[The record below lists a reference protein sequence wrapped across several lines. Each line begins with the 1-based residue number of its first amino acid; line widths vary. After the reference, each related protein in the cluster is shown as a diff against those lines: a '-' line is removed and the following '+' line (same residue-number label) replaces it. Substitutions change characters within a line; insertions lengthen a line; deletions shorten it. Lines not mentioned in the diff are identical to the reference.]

1 MDDKKIIDLIND
13 AIMKTKSELFPV
25 IDSLNNK
32 IEAQDIFI
40 KELKKQIM
48 FNNDQIDDLDNTLS
62 EITDSLNIRNHQ
74 KGLQLKSGKN
84 TSLYFIHLQML

>member
-1 MDDKKIIDLIND
+1 MEDKKIIDLIND
-13 AIMKTKSELFPV
+13 AVIKTKSELFTV

-40 KELKKQIM
+40 KELKSELKVL
-48 FNNDQIDDLDNTLS
+48 NDQLDDHDNTIS
-62 EITDSLNIRNHQ
+62 DITDRLNIWKHQ

-84 TSLYFIHLQML
+84 TKL

>member
-1 MDDKKIIDLIND
+1 MEDKKIIDLIND

-32 IEAQDIFI
+32 IEAQDIII
-40 KELKKQIM
+40 KELKSQIM
-48 FNNDQIDDLDNTLS
+48 FNNDQIDDLDNTMS
-62 EITDSLNIRNHQ
+62 EITDRLNIWKHQ

-84 TSLYFIHLQML
+84 TRL

>member
-1 MDDKKIIDLIND
+1 MEDKKIIDLIND
-13 AIMKTKSELFPV
+13 AVIKTKSELFTV

-62 EITDSLNIRNHQ
+62 EITDRLNI
-74 KGLQLKSGKN
+74 
-84 TSLYFIHLQML
+84 

>member
-13 AIMKTKSELFPV
+13 AIIKTKSELFPV

-32 IEAQDIFI
+32 IETQDIVI

-62 EITDSLNIRNHQ
+62 EITDRLNI
-74 KGLQLKSGKN
+74 
-84 TSLYFIHLQML
+84 

>member
-1 MDDKKIIDLIND
+1 MDEKKIIDLIND

-32 IEAQDIFI
+32 IEAQNIII
-40 KELKKQIM
+40 KELKSELRVL
-48 FNNDQIDDLDNTLS
+48 NDQVDDHDNTIS
-62 EITDSLNIRNHQ
+62 DITDRLNIWKHQ

-84 TSLYFIHLQML
+84 TSL

>member
-1 MDDKKIIDLIND
+1 MEDKKIIDLIND

-32 IEAQDIFI
+32 IEAQDIII
-40 KELKKQIM
+40 KELKSQIM

-62 EITDSLNIRNHQ
+62 EITDRLNI
-74 KGLQLKSGKN
+74 
-84 TSLYFIHLQML
+84 

>member
-1 MDDKKIIDLIND
+1 MENKKIIDLIND
-13 AIMKTKSELFPV
+13 AILKTKSELFPV

-32 IEAQDIFI
+32 IEAQNILI

-62 EITDSLNIRNHQ
+62 EITDRLNI
-74 KGLQLKSGKN
+74 
-84 TSLYFIHLQML
+84 